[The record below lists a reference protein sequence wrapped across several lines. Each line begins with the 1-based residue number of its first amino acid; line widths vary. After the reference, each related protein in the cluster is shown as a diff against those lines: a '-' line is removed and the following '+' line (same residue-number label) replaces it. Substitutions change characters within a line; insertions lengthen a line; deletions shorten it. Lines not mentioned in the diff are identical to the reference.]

1 MANVTISAKK
11 RSNPDLEPDDIK
23 KLKTQALAAA
33 RAKVGASKRDVYV
46 NVTDKEWEAM
56 MSGALSSSKINS
68 ILSNMNQDRVKQLAI
83 PREAKSLSASQKTR
97 INTLN
102 SNGYT
107 ISQIADSIGVSSS
120 TVSNYLL
127 KEGDEDGK

>member
-1 MANVTISAKK
+1 MK
-11 RSNPDLEPDDIK
+11 P
-23 KLKTQALAAA
+23 
-33 RAKVGASKRDVYV
+33 
-46 NVTDKEWEAM
+46 
-56 MSGALSSSKINS
+56 
-68 ILSNMNQDRVKQLAI
+68 DRVKQLAM